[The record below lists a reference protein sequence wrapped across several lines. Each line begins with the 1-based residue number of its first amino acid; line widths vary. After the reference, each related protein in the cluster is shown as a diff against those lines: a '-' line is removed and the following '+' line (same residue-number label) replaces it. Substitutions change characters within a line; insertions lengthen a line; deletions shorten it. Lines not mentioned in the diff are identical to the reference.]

1 MAAEDVWRLAWQADR
16 DGRPGMRDALLT
28 LAVAESGPDV
38 AVAAERCRRKLIAG
52 RPDHWFAPFPTL
64 GQALAN
70 DRVARALDRL
80 RATFP
85 EARVRRLLMR
95 GDVRRGPYRAGRPS
109 LSLILDDLLGPLPGA
124 SQGPAIPEDDRDGLV
139 NFYLRVLLA
148 IAILLATVVSPSAK
162 DSKAA

>member
-1 MAAEDVWRLAWQADR
+1 MAAEDVLRLAWQADR

-28 LAVAESGPDV
+28 LAVAESGPDG
-38 AVAAERCRRKLIAG
+38 AVAAERCRRKLVAG

-70 DRVARALDRL
+70 ARVARALDRL

-95 GDVRRGPYRAGRPS
+95 GDVRRGPYRGRPS
-109 LSLILDDLLGPLPGA
+109 LSLILDDLLGPGPGA
-124 SQGPAIPEDDRDGLV
+124 VQEPPLPDDHAELFR
-139 NFYLRVLLA
+139 FYLNVLLA
-148 IAILLATVVSPSAK
+148 IAFLLASVVSPSAK
-162 DSKAA
+162 DTKAA